1 MRYEM
6 INVLLN
12 RVNACRECERYLPH
26 GIRPVLQLS
35 SQAKILI
42 AGQAPGRKVHE
53 SGIPFND
60 ASGER
65 LRAWMGVDKAVFY
78 DASQIATLPMGFC
91 YPGTGK
97 TGDLPPRKECAVKWR
112 ASLLAAMPNVQ
123 FVLVIGKYAQDYH
136 LDSAICGKGATVTDI
151 VAAWRSYLPTAM
163 PLPHPSPRNHIWLK
177 KNSWFESDVLPELK
191 SRINDLL
198 YRET

>member
-1 MRYEM
+1 M

-78 DASQIATLPMGFC
+78 DASQIAILPMGFC

-123 FVLVIGKYAQDYH
+123 LVLVIGKYAQDYH

-163 PLPHPSPRNHIWLK
+163 PLRILVR
-177 KNSWFESDVLPELK
+177 VL
-191 SRINDLL
+191 IFG
-198 YRET
+198 